1 VGNISSS
8 KRFMRDTISEQ
19 IALKSG
25 LLLTISEC
33 STVLRRHAYPDIS
46 VFEGAGDNGMR
57 VRPEDVE
64 ELIRHLRYFIGDL
77 PDPRHPIAIRIELWK
92 AMEKDGV
99 DPSPLIKALRDLTGA
114 GKQFVS
120 VHDLADEIGVIC
132 NIDRSYVERF
142 AAVVSE
148 TMDRSVQWF
157 QVEEID
163 TSWALPLGE
172 LFQAENIPADP
183 ETYLDQRYLDYL
195 AQNSEDLHSIHWRN
209 FERLTTEFFS
219 RKGFEVELGP
229 GGDDG
234 GVDVRVWNKE
244 TKLTG
249 PPLLLIQCKRYKQT
263 NDVEIDSVKAFWT
276 DVHYEGAYRG
286 LVATTSRV
294 APGGIAT
301 SVGRRWPL
309 GFAEHEQV
317 SNWVKQMWRH
327 SVLSKPSRADG
338 WEQSVKCVRST
349 HNTEL

>member
-1 VGNISSS
+1 MQMLNLGGRGCKEPFSGNISSS
-8 KRFMRDTISEQ
+8 KNFMRDTISEQ

-25 LLLTISEC
+25 LLLTVSES
-33 STVLRRHAYPDIS
+33 STLLRRHSYPDVAI
-46 VFEGAGDNGMR
+46 FEGLGEDGMR

-77 PDPRHPIAIRIELWK
+77 PDPRHPIAARLELWK

-99 DPSPLIKALRDLTGA
+99 DPSPLIEALKEVTGA
-114 GKQFVS
+114 GKLHFTARE
-120 VHDLADEIGVIC
+120 LADDISAIC
-132 NIDRSYVERF
+132 AIDRSFVDRF
-142 AAVVSE
+142 AAVIAE

-157 QVEEID
+157 QITEID
-163 TSWALPLGE
+163 TSWALPLDD

-195 AQNSEDLHSIHWRN
+195 AQNSEDLHRIHWRN
-209 FERLTTEFFS
+209 FERLTTEFFN

-234 GVDVRVWNKE
+234 GVDVRVWNKG
-244 TKLTG
+244 TKLAG
-249 PPLLLIQCKRYKQT
+249 PPLLLIQCKRYKKT
-263 NDVEIDSVKAFWT
+263 NEVQIESVKAFWT

-286 LVATTSRV
+286 LIATTSRV
-294 APGGIAT
+294 APVGIAS

-317 SNWVKQMWRH
+317 SHWVKEMWRH
-327 SVLSKPSRADG
+327 SVLSKP
-338 WEQSVKCVRST
+338 
-349 HNTEL
+349 